1 MAGGESTGGGGR
13 MGGVKEVKSGLVVAL
28 PRDGTGGECMQKEE
42 APTFEH
48 PGKEKKDHSSQRRE
62 NHMG

>member
-1 MAGGESTGGGGR
+1 